1 MLNQALNSDNENNQ
15 LLDDDKAFIN
25 DLTSLFYHTHDL
37 LCIADFNAK
46 FKRVNPA
53 VIKTLGYSEEELF
66 SHPINHFVHPDDQK
80 NTTKTRDEMFKGKPL
95 LNYEN
100 RYITKSGEIVW
111 LSWTSI
117 PVTDRQLVFAI
128 AKDITLRK
136 KIEEEKNQLFQ
147 KLEIANKELKYFA
160 RVASHD
166 LRAPISNIIALF
178 DLMDQTK
185 IEDEESLNIIGL
197 IKKSTETVFSRL
209 EKYIDDLQNKDRSN
223 LLKTDE
229 NIFDISENIIK
240 SIENIINKQNAKV
253 ELDFL
258 AFDTIKFDKG
268 YLSSIIQ
275 NLITNAVKYSSPNR
289 TLKIKVLTRILGDKK
304 QLLVVDNGL
313 GMDLNLI
320 KDKIFGLNETFH
332 QNTDARGLGL
342 YLVKTQIEEMGGSI
356 DFETELDKGSTFIVT
371 FAND

>member
-178 DLMDQTK
+178 DLMDKTK

-229 NIFDISENIIK
+229 NIFDISKNIIK

-289 TLKIKVLTRILGDKK
+289 TSKIKVLTRILGDKK

>member
-1 MLNQALNSDNENNQ
+1 MLNQAVSSDHENNQ
-15 LLDDDKAFIN
+15 FLEDDKAFIN
-25 DLTSLFYHTHDL
+25 DLTSLYYNTHDL

-66 SHPINHFVHPDDQK
+66 SHSINHFVHPDDK
-80 NTTKTRDEMFKGKPL
+80 NNTVRTRDEMFKGKPL

-117 PVTDRQLVFAI
+117 PITDRQLVFAI

-136 KIEEEKNQLFQ
+136 KIEEEKNQLYQ
-147 KLEIANKELKYFA
+147 KLEVVNKELKYFA

-166 LRAPISNIIALF
+166 LRAPISNILALF

-185 IEDEESLNIIGL
+185 VEDIETLNIITL
-197 IKKSTETVFSRL
+197 IQKSTESVFSKL
-209 EKYIDDLQNKDRSN
+209 EKYIDDLQNKERAHHLKTNENISDISKNIIESIEN
-223 LLKTDE
+223 LLK
-229 NIFDISENIIK
+229 
-240 SIENIINKQNAKV
+240 KQNAKV
-253 ELDFL
+253 VLNFL
-258 AFDTIKFDKG
+258 AFDTIPFDKG

-275 NLITNAVKYSSPNR
+275 NLVTNAVKYSSPNR
-289 TLKIKVLTRILGDKK
+289 TPEIKISTRILDHKK
-304 QLLVVDNGL
+304 QLLVSDNGL
-313 GMDLNLI
+313 GMDLNLV
-320 KDKIFGLNETFH
+320 KNKIFGLNETFH
-332 QNTDARGLGL
+332 QNKDGRGLGL
-342 YLVKTQIEEMGGSI
+342 YLVKTQIEEMGGI
-356 DFETELDKGSTFIVT
+356 IEVETQVDKGTTFIVT